1 MPESPSAVDRL
12 VKSLP
17 AIIPAL
23 AGVTATALVGFIGI
37 IALAIIWTLLVAVIS
52 LTYAAKWHRDL
63 RIVISER
70 DELRSQVGKL
80 GGRRQADTAEVG
92 EVNAL
97 RADAQSWKTKALENE
112 RDSKRL
118 EGVLRELQEKVALA
132 ALGDADGRGVLLA
145 TQLTCYAPEALPG
158 GAVNLDE
165 EDLETVPYDFA
176 AKRMKRGTIIDVVAE
191 SDSRFAIY
199 LYDEANFRRYQEHR
213 RNTAATAGKEN
224 VTVYREQITIP
235 HGGEWF
241 FLVEPQIEGEDA
253 EVRLRVTLVREP

>member
-12 VKSLP
+12 VKFLP
-17 AIIPAL
+17 AIVPAL
-23 AGVTATALVGFIGI
+23 AGVTATALVGFIGV
-37 IALAIIWTLLVAVIS
+37 IALAIIWTLLLAAIS
-52 LTYAAKWHRDL
+52 LTYAAKWYRDL
-63 RIVISER
+63 RIVTSER
-70 DELRSQVGKL
+70 DELRRQVGEL
-80 GGRRQADTAEVG
+80 AGRRPTDIVDVG

-97 RADAQSWKTKALENE
+97 QADVQSWKTKALESQRE
-112 RDSKRL
+112 SGRL
-118 EGVLRELQEKVALA
+118 EGELRELQEKIALA
-132 ALGDADGRGVLLA
+132 ALADAEGRSVLLA

-165 EDLETVPYDFA
+165 EDLETLPYDFA
-176 AKRMKRGTIIDVVAE
+176 AKHMKRGTIIDILAE
-191 SDSRFAIY
+191 SDTRFALY
-199 LYDEANFRRYQEHR
+199 LYDEDNFRRYREHR

>member
-1 MPESPSAVDRL
+1 MDRL
-12 VKSLP
+12 VKFLP

-23 AGVTATALVGFIGI
+23 AGVTATALVGFIGV
-37 IALAIIWTLLVAVIS
+37 IALAIIWTLLLAVIS
-52 LTYAAKWHRDL
+52 LTYAAKWYRDL
-63 RIVISER
+63 RVVTSER
-70 DELRSQVGKL
+70 DELR
-80 GGRRQADTAEVG
+80 RQAAELGDRRRTDTGEVRQ
-92 EVNAL
+92 VNAL
-97 RADAQSWKTKALENE
+97 QADVQSWKTRALENRRE
-112 RDSKRL
+112 STRL
-118 EGVLRELQEKVALA
+118 EGELRELQDKVALA
-132 ALGDADGRGVLLA
+132 ALGHAEGTSVLLA

-176 AKRMKRGTIIDVVAE
+176 AKRMKRGTVIDVLAE
-191 SDSRFAIY
+191 SDSRFALY
-199 LYDEANFRRYQEHR
+199 LYDEVNFRRYQENR

-241 FLVEPQIEGEDA
+241 FLVQPQIEGEDA